1 MDDARERP
9 SARADLVSAAAW
21 IAFGGGVMAG
31 AANMDRLESQG
42 ATLFSMPGLVPGML
56 GGALAFMGLLL
67 AARSLA
73 NGALSAG
80 GGGLWPGWNRQLL
93 VAAGLMLAYALG
105 LVGRGVPF
113 WLATLLFVA
122 GFIAVFEWEMRGERG
137 QRLRGIVMALVYG
150 AGTSAVVSL
159 VFERVFLVRLP

>member
-122 GFIAVFEWEMRGERG
+122 GFIAVFEWDMRGERE